1 MGADRSHLIE
11 PLVNL
16 LNLAQIAR
24 GVVRE
29 QGVREA
35 DRAQQDQRAQSSAQ
49 AGNFN
54 RPIAGTPLVS
64 SL

>member
-11 PLVNL
+11 PLLNL

-35 DRAQQDQRAQSSAQ
+35 DRAQQDQRA
-49 AGNFN
+49 
-54 RPIAGTPLVS
+54 
-64 SL
+64 